1 MSKRKY
7 NALNFFNFNEDE
19 DTDTVVRP
27 TKKPKTTVSDDGSFV
42 SISIDPNRKC
52 RGSFLNRELNT
63 KFLNKLTTRFWI
75 LKKM

>member
-1 MSKRKY
+1 MSKRKS
-7 NALNFFNFNEDE
+7 NVLNFFDFNEDTEE
-19 DTDTVVRP
+19 DKVRP

-75 LKKM
+75 FKKM